1 MLKKETLNKISK
13 RFTMNMGRMNK
24 AGISGR
30 EKMLNCS
37 RVEQGGLNPEKKMI
51 KKRKFVEKRWTK
63 KMAANLFS
71 RISTSSLMELAVIA
85 FQNDDKHAPI
95 TS

>member
-1 MLKKETLNKISK
+1 MFKKETLKKISK

-37 RVEQGGLNPEKKMI
+37 RVEQGGLNP
-51 KKRKFVEKRWTK
+51 
-63 KMAANLFS
+63 
-71 RISTSSLMELAVIA
+71 
-85 FQNDDKHAPI
+85 
-95 TS
+95 